1 MNLRRYI
8 ITSIV
13 TIGILT
19 LFVTGCGAKKDIPSF
34 AVKYNPN
41 WSDKELLMTINE
53 VNQDKQFVDEGYYKG
68 MNVNNLYQIP
78 YSYCFGPDDTYY
90 TSDSKHTEEYVVEP
104 NESCGIIK
112 YGKSAYIGDAKA
124 VTICEEQFVDAVKN
138 TDYLADGDVLTEG
151 EVVISKK
158 VENGI
163 LELETHS
170 PAQEEKFEEYQRLG
184 IDMTKPIGYIQ
195 SIATYDADSMILIEG
210 KLSAFQE
217 GDYFNYQ
224 IFTNVYGKTN
234 PFDEDIKRI
243 KEDTLGGVTHTIKI
257 IVGAGTE
264 REKEYVVTANEDA
277 ILDYWI
283 LDADDTYTI
292 YEDPDYTV
300 YYESEDGFI
309 PFDTDKILYMK

>member
-13 TIGILT
+13 TIGILA

-34 AVKYNPN
+34 AVAYNPN
-41 WSDKELLMTINE
+41 WTDQELLLAINR

-68 MNVNNLYQIP
+68 MNINCLYSTS
-78 YSYCFGPDDTYY
+78 YSYCFGPDDTFYS
-90 TSDSKHTEEYVVEP
+90 SDFEHTEEYVVEP
-104 NESCGIIK
+104 DESCGIIR
-112 YGKSAYIGDAKA
+112 YGNYSAEGHEKM
-124 VTICEEQFVDAVKN
+124 VTICEEQFVAAVKN
-138 TDYLADGDVLTEG
+138 SDYLSDGDELIEG
-151 EVVISKK
+151 EVVISRK

-170 PAQEEKFEEYQRLG
+170 PAQEEKFEEYQRFG
-184 IDMTKPIGYIQ
+184 IDMTKPIDYIQ

-217 GDYFNYQ
+217 GEGFDYQ
-224 IFTNVYGKTN
+224 IFTDVYGKTN
-234 PFDEDIKRI
+234 PFEEDIKKL
-243 KEDTLGGVTHTIKI
+243 KENITGGVTHTIKI
-257 IVGAGTE
+257 IVGADTE
-264 REKEYVVTANEDA
+264 REKEYVVTANEES

-292 YEDPDYTV
+292 YEDSEYTTT
-300 YYESEDGFI
+300 YEPEDGFI
-309 PFDTDKILYMK
+309 PFDTDKTLYMK